1 MFPGNKWVLDQLSV
15 LGLISILT
23 LSTQS
28 WHQIPQV
35 GAQSQK
41 TTPTPTSDTSL
52 NLCTSDQQAIH
63 RRFLQPPPQGWLLA
77 REVHGT
83 QGNTNTSLLK
93 GMIKDTAEQT
103 DEEIH
108 RAKLGRVL
116 SAAASPE
123 ESPWS
128 WGASPFW
135 CGCVPQHESSLNP
148 LY

>member
-1 MFPGNKWVLDQLSV
+1 MPIVSIWSPSSPQL
-15 LGLISILT
+15 
-23 LSTQS
+23 LS
-28 WHQIPQV
+28 
-35 GAQSQK
+35 
-41 TTPTPTSDTSL
+41 SL
-52 NLCTSDQQAIH
+52 AKNEDSGDSLF
-63 RRFLQPPPQGWLLA
+63 RFDSLA
-77 REVHGT
+77 RATHGT